1 MCINIGKI
9 LKERRKIA
17 GLSVKEVFNSIK
29 SAGFEVASISS
40 VYAWE
45 NNNSRPS
52 IEIFLFLCGLY
63 GINDIIKTFG
73 FSFNG
78 DIQKDDID
86 YLILKNI
93 NNLNKDGKS
102 KILEYSSDIV
112 STGLYNKETN
122 FSDDGGGKY
131 ISRFV
136 AKGGATKD
144 VIIDGDLKTL
154 LVEEIKRISKELEN
168 Q

>member
-1 MCINIGKI
+1 MCIDIGKI
-9 LKERRKIA
+9 LKERRKLA
-17 GLSVKEVFNSIK
+17 DLSVKEVFNSIK
-29 SAGFEVASISS
+29 SAGFDVASISS

-63 GINDIIKTFG
+63 GIDDIIKTFG
-73 FSFNG
+73 FYFNG

-102 KILEYSSDIV
+102 KILEYSGDIV
-112 STGLYNKETN
+112 STGLYTKETN
-122 FSDDGGGKY
+122 FSDDSGGKY

-144 VIIDGDLKTL
+144 VIIDSDLKNL
-154 LVEEIKRISKELEN
+154 LVEEIKKISRELKD
-168 Q
+168 

>member
-52 IEIFLFLCGLY
+52 IEIFLFLCELY

-78 DIQKDDID
+78 NIQKNNID
-86 YLILKNI
+86 YIILRNI
-93 NNLNKDGKS
+93 NNLNENGKS
-102 KILEYSSDIV
+102 KVLEYSEDIM

-122 FSDDGGGKY
+122 SSNDNGEKY

-144 VIIDGDLKTL
+144 VIIDRSTKDL
-154 LVEEIKRISKELEN
+154 LVEEIMRISKELN
-168 Q
+168 N